1 MPPTRPVRIVAMS
14 SILRTAKS
22 LLILAGAA
30 AVFAVTVGAQS
41 GASPGVAPSESNHF
55 IETPKGWVHPK
66 TAWGDPDL
74 TGIWPIA
81 HGLNLVRSCPRAGGP
96 GRGGAPTQA
105 PAAPAAPPCDP
116 NNIPLFKSE
125 DAYTADVERA
135 LGIRKAG
142 DAATQALAKGNFGA
156 ALQGGVTD
164 PTFPERQSSMIV
176 EPASGKLPELTAE
189 GKRRSALM
197 KSSWALPGEVQ
208 TWDQPEDFDSWDR
221 CITRGMPSSMMP
233 YRYNNGIEIF
243 QAPGMV
249 VLSLEMI
256 HEDRIVYT
264 DGRAPLKSVFKSYMG
279 EPRGRWEGNTLV
291 ITTTNY
297 REGPSAT
304 NIGVFGSPAGN
315 RFPVSDQ
322 MKTTERLTR
331 LNDNTILYEMKIED
345 PLIMVQP
352 YTVRY
357 PLRLNNSYEWW
368 EYNCHEGNRTIR
380 DYINASRAERA
391 KAQSENGPSK

>member
-1 MPPTRPVRIVAMS
+1 MH
-14 SILRTAKS
+14 SIIRTAKH
-22 LLILAGAA
+22 LFVLCFAA
-30 AVFAVTVGAQS
+30 AVFTVAVAAQS
-41 GASPGVAPSESNHF
+41 PNAGPSPGVAPSEANHF

-81 HGLNLVRSCPRAGGP
+81 HGLNLVRSCPRGGGP
-96 GRGGAPTQA
+96 GGAGRGGAGAAPA
-105 PAAPAAPPCDP
+105 PAAPAATAAPPCDP
-116 NNIPLFKSE
+116 NHIALFKS
-125 DAYTADVERA
+125 DAVYKAEVDRA
-135 LGIRKAG
+135 LGIRKTG
-142 DAATQALAKGNFGA
+142 DNATQALARGDFGA

-164 PTFPERQSSMIV
+164 PTFPERQTSMIV
-176 EPASGKLPELTAE
+176 EPANGKLPEFTAE

-197 KSSWALPGEVQ
+197 KSSWSLSPTEVQ
-208 TWDQPEDFDSWDR
+208 TWDSPEDFDSWDR

-243 QAPGMV
+243 QAPDMV
-249 VLSLEMI
+249 VISLEMI

-264 DGRAPLKSVFKSYMG
+264 DGRAPLTAVHKHYMG
-279 EPRGRWEGNTLV
+279 EPRGRWDGNTLV
-291 ITTTNY
+291 VTTTNY
-297 REGPSAT
+297 KEGPSGT

-322 MKTTERLTR
+322 MKTTERFTR
-331 LNDNTILYEMKIED
+331 LNDNTILYEMKVED
-345 PLIMVQP
+345 PVVMVQP

-380 DYINASRAERA
+380 DYINSSRAERA
-391 KAQSENGPSK
+391 KAQSEGGQSR